1 MPILLPSD
9 INTTEIAAFK
19 NDYAADIYMLLQQ
32 KGSMLRMTARPET
45 INGERLFVNQIGKVE
60 ARTRVNFKADLEY
73 KETPHARR
81 EVRWT
86 NKYYAELLTPV
97 SKIAMQRDLSG
108 TYLQQGV
115 YALGREIDDYLVNAF
130 DGVVMSGKD
139 GDVPIAFPTSQV
151 VDLGTAGTPPTSGLT
166 IDKLREVRERF
177 DVAEVQPDEEIY
189 FVIDA
194 RAKRQLL
201 ETTEITNSD
210 YAAVKAL
217 VQGQVDTFMGFKFVT
232 CQRTKKFNLDGTTG
246 ATASNA
252 SWGRAMAYTRNALVL
267 GIAADVTSQIDWL
280 PQKQAWQVYA
290 DLHMGAV
297 RMEEERCVAVDYAY
311 NPTP

>member
-9 INTTEIAAFK
+9 INTTEIAAFR

-32 KGSMLRMTARPET
+32 KGSVLRMTARPET

-97 SKIAMQRDLSG
+97 SKIAMQRDLSS

-115 YALGREIDDYLVNAF
+115 SALGREIDDYLINAF

-139 GDVPIAFPTSQV
+139 GDVPISFPTSQV
-151 VDLGTAGTPPTSGLT
+151 VDRGVSGTPPTSGLT
-166 IDKLREVRERF
+166 VEKLREVRERF

-246 ATASNA
+246 ATATNA

-267 GIAADVTSQIDWL
+267 GIASDVTSDLEWL
-280 PQKQAWQVYA
+280 AHKRVWQVYA
-290 DLHMGAV
+290 DLNMGAV

-311 NPTP
+311 NPAP